1 MTKLSVKLRD
11 SKGYVKRKE
20 PPSDEKFV
28 IGVQQIT
35 YFTAG
40 YDY

>member
-1 MTKLSVKLRD
+1 ME
-11 SKGYVKRKE
+11 KRKE

-28 IGVQQIT
+28 IGAQQIT